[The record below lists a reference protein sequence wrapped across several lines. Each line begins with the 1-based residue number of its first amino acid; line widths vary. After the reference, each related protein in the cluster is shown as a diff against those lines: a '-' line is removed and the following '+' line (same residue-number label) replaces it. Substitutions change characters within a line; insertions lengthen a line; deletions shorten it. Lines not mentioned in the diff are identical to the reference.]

1 MDDKCKKE
9 MQSISIQGAMS
20 KSDPGMDE
28 VITSLKEYVLK
39 VMRESHNAN
48 PQEIATL
55 PWLLKTL
62 SEYYKES

>member
-39 VMRESHNAN
+39 VMRDSHNAN
-48 PQEIATL
+48 PQEIAIL
-55 PWLLKTL
+55 PMLLRILNKH
-62 SEYYKES
+62 YKES